1 MTKPWVQLASGRS
14 FDLLEPTVEQA
25 TGILPDLIHSICRI
39 NRFNGHTKGPFVWS
53 VGSHS
58 LLVADLL
65 EEWGATP
72 LICRAGLLHDI
83 GEAIYGDVTSP
94 VIRAMRTIFDERGR
108 WRHRGLT
115 MRACGVCGL
124 AQYETT
130 AGWTC
135 AGGHGGAAPVERPTD
150 PSGEVAQRLGYLAQ
164 LEAHVRAGG
173 QLSPEIVF
181 WLIEQAKGGFWGRM
195 AAHAMQDARTHRN
208 ALRIIVKALVENTGL
223 GWTARHWRP
232 ILTLLAPRI
241 TDHDSIGPLPAAT
254 ARLDVGLTISVP
266 DPSQPDHVPGLRLVE
281 AGELGPP

>member
-94 VIRAMRTIFDERGR
+94 VIRAMRTIFDEI
-108 WRHRGLT
+108 
-115 MRACGVCGL
+115 
-124 AQYETT
+124 
-130 AGWTC
+130 
-135 AGGHGGAAPVERPTD
+135 VERASLSPGHKDHLLLFGD
-150 PSGEVAQRLGYLAQ
+150 PFTQIRVRVDRVLEAALGLEADAASKELVKRADLVALAIEKRDLMEHSVRDWHLPEFAPPGRKVCWSEFGLDAGQVAREFRERLGRFD
-164 LEAHVRAGG
+164 EAI
-173 QLSPEIVF
+173 Q
-181 WLIEQAKGGFWGRM
+181 M
-195 AAHAMQDARTHRN
+195 AA
-208 ALRIIVKALVENTGL
+208 V
-223 GWTARHWRP
+223 
-232 ILTLLAPRI
+232 AP
-241 TDHDSIGPLPAAT
+241 
-254 ARLDVGLTISVP
+254 
-266 DPSQPDHVPGLRLVE
+266 
-281 AGELGPP
+281 